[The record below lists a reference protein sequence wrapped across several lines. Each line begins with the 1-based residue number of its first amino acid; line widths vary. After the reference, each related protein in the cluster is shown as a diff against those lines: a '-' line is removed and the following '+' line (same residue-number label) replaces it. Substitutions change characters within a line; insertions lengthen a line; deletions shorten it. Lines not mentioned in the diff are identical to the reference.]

1 VRPAPSRLITP
12 ASEPWQGGPRR
23 GTTREGKEVASNRS
37 HGGEPRPIK
46 TLQPVGSD
54 QRLRTGRSQGLGFAG
69 RNDTDYY
76 APDVIVYEAL
86 TQNLKADASIL
97 LRFVNNMTGSPRPS
111 IAERDA
117 NIRADDLV
125 GWLYRTDESTV
136 LDAMNQL
143 SPQQRADVAV
153 FCYQKA
159 HLHHIGLAIAATC
172 DPGALIQALG
182 TVRGRILFAQSREG
196 RPQIDRRPPGQRRK
210 ITLATRA
217 KEARFACHQDPSV
230 A

>member
-1 VRPAPSRLITP
+1 
-12 ASEPWQGGPRR
+12 
-23 GTTREGKEVASNRS
+23 
-37 HGGEPRPIK
+37 
-46 TLQPVGSD
+46 
-54 QRLRTGRSQGLGFAG
+54 
-69 RNDTDYY
+69 
-76 APDVIVYEAL
+76 
-86 TQNLKADASIL
+86 
-97 LRFVNNMTGSPRPS
+97 MTGSLRQPL
-111 IAERDA
+111 AERDA
-117 NIRADDLV
+117 NAFADDFV
-125 GWLYRTDESTV
+125 GWLYRADENSV
-136 LDAMNQL
+136 LEVMSQL
-143 SPQQRADVAV
+143 SPQERANVAV

-217 KEARFACHQDPSV
+217 KEARLSYPQDPSI